1 VASHSHTG
9 LIEMRILCAWCCRD
23 GQPGYM
29 GEREPLDNPEP
40 THGICEQH
48 KAQVLESLPS
58 RSFPD
63 VELLIVVPRND
74 TALYE
79 RLNGSFAAMSRVK
92 VIVERRVSDRRA
104 ASWPASNERRHHVRT
119 RRIRKGATPPRGD
132 FSIVRFTPKVAPFDD
147 TSAETTGL
155 MKQSSRKC

>member
-1 VASHSHTG
+1 
-9 LIEMRILCAWCCRD
+9 MQCAAPLSGRCRD

-63 VELLIVVPRND
+63 VELLIVVPRNN
-74 TALYE
+74 TAVYE
-79 RLNGSFAAMSRVK
+79 RLKGSFGAMSRVK
-92 VIVERRVSDRRA
+92 VLVERRVSDRRA
-104 ASWPASNERRHHVRT
+104 ASWPASNERRRQPASGT
-119 RRIRKGATPPRGD
+119 NGASLTMGGCIRNFDPT
-132 FSIVRFTPKVAPFDD
+132 TAP
-147 TSAETTGL
+147 
-155 MKQSSRKC
+155 